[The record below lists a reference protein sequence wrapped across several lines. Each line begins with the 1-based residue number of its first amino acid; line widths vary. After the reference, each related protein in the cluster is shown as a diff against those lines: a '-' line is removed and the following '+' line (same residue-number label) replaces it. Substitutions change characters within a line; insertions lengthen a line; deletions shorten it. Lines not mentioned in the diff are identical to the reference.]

1 MADDILSGANRLF
14 SVRTPP
20 NQTHGIK
27 TLQEKTML
35 EDFNF
40 RVILEYMPLYLQC
53 FLATLWLSALSL
65 VGAILVGII
74 ACAMRLSQSKTLSR
88 TAGVYIES
96 IRSTPLLV
104 QLYFFYFGL
113 PSLGVMVPE
122 WVTGVFALTLN
133 SGAYYAEII
142 RAGIQGIAFG
152 QIEAGIAS
160 GLNYFQRMR
169 YIILPQALG
178 MTIRPMLGQAIV
190 LVKDS
195 SLLSLISIMEL
206 TRAGQLLTSN
216 RFMPTEGFL
225 TTAAFYLILYYLLK
239 TFSRWSGKRL
249 IFMEAH

>member
-1 MADDILSGANRLF
+1 
-14 SVRTPP
+14 
-20 NQTHGIK
+20 
-27 TLQEKTML
+27 ML

-65 VGAILVGII
+65 IGAILVGIT
-74 ACAMRLSQSKTLSR
+74 ACSMRLSQSRIISQI
-88 TAGVYIES
+88 AVIYIES

-113 PSLGVMVPE
+113 PSMGIMVPE

-142 RAGIQGIAFG
+142 RAGIQGIAYG
-152 QIEAGIAS
+152 QIEAGVAS

-206 TRAGQLLTSN
+206 TRAGQLLTSD
-216 RFMPTEGFL
+216 RFMPAEGFL
-225 TTAAFYLILYYLLK
+225 TTAFFYLLIYYLLK
-239 TFSRWSGKRL
+239 TFSSWSEKRL
-249 IFMEAH
+249 IFREAH

>member
-1 MADDILSGANRLF
+1 
-14 SVRTPP
+14 
-20 NQTHGIK
+20 
-27 TLQEKTML
+27 ML

-65 VGAILVGII
+65 IGAILVGIT
-74 ACAMRLSQSKTLSR
+74 ACSMRLSQSKIISR
-88 TAGVYIES
+88 MAIIYIES
-96 IRSTPLLV
+96 VRSTPLLV

-113 PSLGVMVPE
+113 PSIGIMVPE

-142 RAGIQGIAFG
+142 RAGIQGIAYG
-152 QIEAGIAS
+152 QIEAGISS

-206 TRAGQLLTSN
+206 TRAGQMLTSD
-216 RFMPTEGFL
+216 RFMPAEGFL
-225 TTAAFYLILYYLLK
+225 TTAVFYLFIYYMLK
-239 TFSRWSGKRL
+239 TFSSWSEKRL
-249 IFMEAH
+249 IFREAH

>member
-1 MADDILSGANRLF
+1 
-14 SVRTPP
+14 
-20 NQTHGIK
+20 
-27 TLQEKTML
+27 ML
-35 EDFNF
+35 EAFNF
-40 RVILEYMPLYLQC
+40 RVILEYMPLYMQC

-65 VGAILVGII
+65 IGAIIVGII
-74 ACAMRLSQSKTLSR
+74 ACAMRLSESKVISKI
-88 TAGVYIES
+88 AGVYIES
-96 IRSTPLLV
+96 IRSTPLLA

-113 PSLGVMVPE
+113 PTLGIMLPE
-122 WVTGVFALTLN
+122 WVTGVVALTLN

-142 RAGIQGIAFG
+142 RSGIQAIHFG

-195 SLLSLISIMEL
+195 SLLSLISIVEL
-206 TRAGQLLTSN
+206 TRAGQLLTSE

-225 TTAAFYLILYYLLK
+225 TTAAFYLVIYYMLK
-239 TFSRWSGKRL
+239 AFSSWSEKRL
-249 IFMEAH
+249 IFSEAY